1 MKKINLSKKKK
12 RIIAL
17 SAAAV
22 AVLSC
27 AAAYFLRPVNIPEK
41 PAYDANELMIK
52 ADGAKEMLSDISG
65 NTLWVDEKTGAF
77 YFYEAATEKTLD
89 TFSGEAAEYG
99 RGAALTLELT
109 DKKGN
114 GIILDSTDNSI
125 NYGTFEIEK
134 TKNAVT
140 FVYALFSSAE
150 AAESNPENGFDA
162 KIPLKITTENG
173 NFKISADLKD
183 AVLKDG
189 FFIEKISL
197 MPGLFAVNKDLPDNY
212 YIIPD
217 GSGCIAELSS
227 RPNGESFVEF
237 PVYNSDVGTGGE
249 FQSGA
254 LVPFYSFGDKT
265 SLATVI
271 IDDGDAISSVHYDS
285 YNDGTTMIYSDFA
298 VTPVYR
304 GEKSVK
310 LGASYNGEVSLVLG
324 FCKKGEGAYNDAAFF
339 VREFF
344 IKKGYLKDSLS
355 ESTGD
360 LPFIITAIGSTDGK
374 SSTLLTDCEQS
385 EEILTLLSSKGVRN
399 MYFRY
404 TGALS
409 GGLLQKDV
417 SARGINKELGGNSG
431 FSKLLK
437 TAEDKN
443 SKLFLEA
450 DVLATRS
457 GARALSGTA
466 VKAYTYPKLH
476 SITKSYSE
484 KKSLA
489 DPASFGDNTS
499 ALYKIASQLGG
510 CNISANDISFI
521 LFSESDKTRQ
531 QAMEDA
537 IKTASSL
544 SAGGELMLS
553 HPALYLMKY
562 ASVVSNVPTSY
573 EKLDGSGLHA
583 VPFLQTV
590 LHGSVIYGCDYIN
603 NGDSWNALL
612 KTVEYGGVPS
622 FLFTYEE
629 CENLAYG
636 TYASMTANYYSK
648 VKSLKAITDM
658 TLTSHEEI
666 KTGVYKLV
674 YNYNRI
680 VYVNYTKSVAEVEG
694 VLISPQDFLIV

>member
-12 RIIAL
+12 RIL
-17 SAAAV
+17 AAAV
-22 AVLSC
+22 LAVAAISC
-27 AAAYFLRPVNIPEK
+27 AAAYFLRPVTVPKK
-41 PAYDANELMIK
+41 PDYVANGLMVK
-52 ADGAKEMLSDISG
+52 NDGAKELLSDISG
-65 NTLWVDEKTGAF
+65 NSFSLDEKTGAF
-77 YFYEAATEKTLD
+77 YFSEASGGKILD

-99 RGAALTLELT
+99 RGAALTVELV

-114 GIILDSTDNSI
+114 TVILDSTDNSLAF
-125 NYGTFEIEK
+125 GTFEIEK

-140 FVYALFSSAE
+140 FVFSLFENEDDAKN
-150 AAESNPENGFDA
+150 NPESGFMA
-162 KIPLKITTENG
+162 KIPLKIATENG
-173 NFKISADLKD
+173 NFKVSANLEK

-189 FFIEKISL
+189 LYIEKISL
-197 MPGLFAVNKDLPDNY
+197 MPGLFAVNKDIPDNY

-217 GSGCIAELSS
+217 GSGCIAELSA

-237 PVYNSDVGTGGE
+237 PVYNSDLGTGAE
-249 FQSGA
+249 YESGA
-254 LVPFYSFGDKT
+254 LIPFYSFGDKK

-271 IDDGDAISSVHYDS
+271 IDDGDALATVHYNT
-285 YNDGTTMIYSDFA
+285 YLDGTCILYSDFA

-310 LGASYNGEVSLVLG
+310 LGTSYNGEVSLVLG
-324 FCKKGEGAYNDAAFF
+324 FCKNGDGAYNDAAFF

-344 IKKGYLKDSLS
+344 IRKGYLKDSLS

-374 SSTLLTDCEQS
+374 DATLLTDCEQS
-385 EEILTLLSSKGVRN
+385 EEILTLLNSKGVRN
-399 MYFRY
+399 IYFRY
-404 TGALS
+404 TGALA

-417 SARGINKELGGNSG
+417 SLGGINKKLGGNSG

-437 TAEDKN
+437 TAEAKN
-443 SKLFLEA
+443 SKVFLEA
-450 DVLATRS
+450 DILATRS
-457 GARALSGTA
+457 GVRSLSGKSL
-466 VKAYTYPKLH
+466 KAYTYPELH

-484 KKSLA
+484 KKNLS

-499 ALYKIASQLGG
+499 ALYKLASELGG
-510 CNISANDISFI
+510 CSISANDISFL
-521 LFSESDKTRQ
+521 LFSEDGKTRQ

-544 SAGGELMLS
+544 SAGGELMLA

-562 ASVVSNVPTSY
+562 TSVVSGVPMSY

-583 VPFLQTV
+583 VPFLQSV
-590 LHGSVIYGCDYIN
+590 LHGSVIYGGDYIN
-603 NGDSWNALL
+603 NGDSWSTLL
-612 KTVEYGGVPS
+612 KTIEYGGVPS

-636 TYASMTANYYSK
+636 TYASMTASYYSK
-648 VKSLKAITDM
+648 VKSLKAISDM
-658 TLTSHEEI
+658 ALTSHEEI